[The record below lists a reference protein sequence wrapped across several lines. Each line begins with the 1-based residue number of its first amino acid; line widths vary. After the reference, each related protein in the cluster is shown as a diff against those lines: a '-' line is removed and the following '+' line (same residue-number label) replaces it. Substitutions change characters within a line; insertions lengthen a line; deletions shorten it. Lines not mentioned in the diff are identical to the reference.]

1 MNLDLLFSS
10 YPFFSGYGVTLAAMS
25 DPDLDALW
33 DIWGDEENFRYAP
46 TAALRSPAQC
56 RRKLQA
62 AEAMFRNRT
71 AVMLGIYPDGGGNRL
86 AGVFEIY
93 SLDPVCQSATI
104 RFTLSRKCTG
114 RGYAAGAV
122 QAGTDYLMANIGA
135 HRIQA
140 YVLPTNRRGI
150 LVLERCGFVKE
161 GTIRE
166 GFLWPDKGIVD
177 LSLYSLLPTDLRREA
192 SSIVF

>member
-1 MNLDLLFSS
+1 MNIDLLFSS
-10 YPFFSGYGVTLAAMS
+10 FPFFSGHGVTLAQIS
-25 DPDLDALW
+25 DLYLDTLW
-33 DIWGDEENFRYAP
+33 EIWGDEENFRYAP
-46 TAALRSPAQC
+46 IAALRSPAQC
-56 RRKLQA
+56 ARKLQGA
-62 AEAMFRNRT
+62 KAMFQNRT

-86 AGVFEIY
+86 AGVFEMY
-93 SLDPVCQSATI
+93 SLDPVTQTVTI

-114 RGYAAGAV
+114 RGYASGAV
-122 QAGTDYLMANIGA
+122 RAGVDYLMANIGA

-140 YVLPTNRRGI
+140 YVLPTNHRGI
-150 LVLERCGFVKE
+150 RVLEHCGFVKE